1 MREASER
8 LEVAA
13 AAAAVNNARHARG
26 EGEEGIYVSRARGA
40 ADWGL

>member
-8 LEVAA
+8 LKL